1 LGYCCSGSAT
11 LWFKKPKTRDIKDEM
26 ADVSLYTS
34 SRLAVV
40 DRDGYIFTHTTN
52 AVVYLLPFRRPVE
65 GACFLGRLE
74 VCPAHGPE
82 RRLYAITGQCA
93 PGEDP
98 LAVARQE
105 LHEEAGIEA
114 EAGRFHSLGTAYL
127 SKQADTRAHL
137 FTVDVTGLA
146 QGTAATDGSVFEQ
159 GSSCEWVTRD
169 EALNAP
175 CVGLAA
181 LIARGGM

>member
-1 LGYCCSGSAT
+1 
-11 LWFKKPKTRDIKDEM
+11 M
-26 ADVSLYTS
+26 ADISLYTG
-34 SRLAVV
+34 SRLAVI
-40 DRDGYIFTHTTN
+40 DRGGYIFTHTTN
-52 AVVYLLPFRRPVE
+52 AVVYLLPFRRPAE
-65 GACFLGRLE
+65 GTCFLGRLE

-93 PGEDP
+93 PDDVP

-105 LHEEAGIEA
+105 LYEEAGIEA
-114 EAGRFHSLGTAYL
+114 EAGRFRFWGSVYLG
-127 SKQADTRAHL
+127 KQSDTQAHL

-146 QGTAATDGSVFEQ
+146 QGTAATDGSAFEQ
-159 GSSCEWVTRD
+159 GGSCVWVTRK

-175 CVGLAA
+175 CTGLAA